1 MRFLP
6 MIAGFSAL
14 AAAAPAE
21 LDTRASC
28 TFTDAKTAMSK
39 KTSCTDIVLNNV
51 KVPAGETLDL
61 TGLKD
66 GTKVTFQGT
75 TTFGYKEWEGPL
87 ISVGGKKIIVTGAS
101 GSLISCEGER
111 WWDGKGGNGGKK
123 KPKFFKVKMNDGTIN
138 GLKIKNTPV
147 HGFSISGVTNLKVNN
162 VEINNKDGDSK
173 GGHNTDAFDVG
184 QSTGV
189 TISGAKVYNQ
199 DDCLAI
205 NSGTNIVFENGYCY
219 GSHGLSIGSVGGR
232 TDNTV
237 KNIVIRDST
246 IEKADNGIR
255 IKTIAHKT
263 GSVSGVTFENI
274 TLKNINKK
282 GIVIQQDYENGS
294 PTGTPTAGIPITDV
308 TVKNVKGTVASKG
321 TNVYILCAK
330 GACSNWKWS
339 GVSVTGGKTSS
350 ECSGIPSGSGAKC

>member
-1 MRFLP
+1 MKFLSVV
-6 MIAGFSAL
+6 AGFSAL

-39 KTSCTDIVLNNV
+39 KTSCTDIVLNNL
-51 KVPAGETLDL
+51 KVPAGQTLDL
-61 TGLKD
+61 TGLKA
-66 GTKVTFQGT
+66 GTKITFQGT

-87 ISVGGKKIIVTGAS
+87 IAIGGSKVSVVGAS
-101 GSLISCEGER
+101 GNSISCQGER

-123 KPKFFKVKMNDGTIN
+123 KPKFFKVKINDGSIS
-138 GLKIKNTPV
+138 GLNIKNTPA
-147 HGFSISGVTNLKVNN
+147 HGFSINGVSGLKISN
-162 VEINNKDGDSK
+162 ILFDNKDGDSK

-184 QSTGV
+184 QASDV

-232 TDNTV
+232 ADNTV
-237 KNIVIRDST
+237 QNVVIRDST
-246 IEKADNGIR
+246 IEKADNGVR
-255 IKTIAHKT
+255 IKTIANKT
-263 GSVSGVTFENI
+263 GKVSGVTFENI
-274 TLKNINKK
+274 TLKNINKN

-294 PTGTPTAGIPITDV
+294 PTGKPTAGVPITGV
-308 TVKNVKGTVASKG
+308 TVTNVKGTVASKG
-321 TNVYILCAK
+321 NNVYVLCAK

-339 GVSVTGGKTSS
+339 GVSITGGKTASG
-350 ECSGIPSGSGAKC
+350 CAGIPAGSGAKC

>member
-6 MIAGFSAL
+6 MIAGLSAL

-39 KTSCTDIVLNNV
+39 KTSCTDIVLNGI

-66 GTKVTFQGT
+66 GTKVTFKGT
-75 TTFGYKEWEGPL
+75 TTFGYKEWDGPL
-87 ISVGGKKIIVTGAS
+87 IAVGGKKVSVIGAS
-101 GSLISCEGER
+101 GHSISCEGER

-123 KPKFFKVKMNDGTIN
+123 KPKFFKVKINDGSIS
-138 GLKIKNTPV
+138 GLKVKNTPA
-147 HGFSISGVTNLKVNN
+147 HGFSISGVSGLKVLN
-162 VEINNKDGDSK
+162 VEFNNKDGDTK

-184 QSTGV
+184 NSNDV

-205 NSGTNIVFENGYCY
+205 NSGTKITFENGYCY

-232 TDNTV
+232 SSNEV
-237 KNIVIRDST
+237 KDIIIRDST

-255 IKTIAHKT
+255 IKTIANKT
-263 GSVSGVTFENI
+263 GSVKGITFENI

-294 PTGTPTAGIPITDV
+294 PTGKPTGGIPITDV
-308 TVKNVKGTVASKG
+308 TVKNVKGTVAAKG

-339 GVSVTGGKTSS
+339 GVSVTGGKTSKD
-350 ECSGIPSGSGAKC
+350 CSNIPSGSGAKC

>member
-6 MIAGFSAL
+6 VIAGLSAL

-39 KTSCTDIVLNNV
+39 KTSCTDIVLNGI

-66 GTKVTFQGT
+66 GTKVTFKGT
-75 TTFGYKEWEGPL
+75 TTFGYKEWDGPL
-87 ISVGGKKIIVTGAS
+87 ISIGGNKVTVTGAS
-101 GSLISCEGER
+101 GHSISCQGER
-111 WWDGKGGNGGKK
+111 WWDGKGGNGGRK
-123 KPKFFKVKMNDGTIN
+123 KPKFFKVKIN
-138 GLKIKNTPV
+138 NGAINSLNVKNTPA
-147 HGFSISGVTNLKVNN
+147 HGFSINGVSNLQVNN
-162 VEINNKDGDSK
+162 VLFDNKDGDSK

-184 QSTGV
+184 ESSNV
-189 TISGAKVYNQ
+189 LISGAKVYNQ

-205 NSGTNIVFENGYCY
+205 NSGSKITFEKGYCY

-232 TDNTV
+232 KSNTV
-237 KNIVIRDST
+237 SNVVIRDST

-255 IKTIAHKT
+255 IKTIANKT
-263 GSVSGVTFENI
+263 GKVSGITFENI

-294 PTGTPTAGIPITDV
+294 PTGKPTGGIPITDV
-308 TVKNVKGTVASKG
+308 TVKNVKGTVAAKG

-339 GVSVTGGKTSS
+339 GVSVTGGKTSKD
-350 ECSGIPSGSGAKC
+350 CSGIPSGGAKC

>member
-6 MIAGFSAL
+6 MIAGLSAL

-39 KTSCTDIVLNNV
+39 KTSCTDIVLNGI

-66 GTKVTFQGT
+66 GTKVTFKGT

-87 ISVGGKKIIVTGAS
+87 IAVGGKKVSVIGAS
-101 GSLISCEGER
+101 GHSISCEGER

-123 KPKFFKVKMNDGTIN
+123 KPKFFKVKINDGSIS
-138 GLKIKNTPV
+138 GLKVKNTPA
-147 HGFSISGVTNLKVNN
+147 HGFSISGVSGLKVLN
-162 VEINNKDGDSK
+162 VEFNNKDGDTK

-184 QSTGV
+184 NSNDV

-205 NSGTNIVFENGYCY
+205 NSGTKITFENGYCY

-232 TDNTV
+232 SSNEV
-237 KNIVIRDST
+237 KDIIIRDST

-255 IKTIAHKT
+255 IKTIANKT
-263 GSVSGVTFENI
+263 GSVKGITFENI

-294 PTGTPTAGIPITDV
+294 PTGKPTGGIPITDV
-308 TVKNVKGTVASKG
+308 TVKNVKGTVAAKG

-339 GVSVTGGKTSS
+339 GVSVTGGKTSKD
-350 ECSGIPSGSGAKC
+350 CSNIPSGSGAKC